1 MHYAIHEGTFDLPDA
16 ALDRTV
22 NMLVMNVG
30 PGGLS
35 LVISRGRLRDGED
48 TDAFIAREWTL
59 ATREMP
65 QLTERSRRAV
75 TIDGRPGVQ
84 IEATLEQ
91 DGTLRHQM
99 QTIFPAGDAGQMLV
113 MTLTCAAPFTDEQ
126 RALAEQML
134 ASYRFRAP
142 EPARA
147 ADAGQ
152 AS

>member
-22 NMLVMNVG
+22 NMLIMNVG

-35 LVISRGRLRDGED
+35 LVISRGCLRDGED

-75 TIDGRPGVQ
+75 TVDGRLGVQ

-91 DGTLRHQM
+91 DGTLRYQM

-134 ASYRFRAP
+134 TSYRFRVP
-142 EPARA
+142 QPALA
-147 ADAGQ
+147 GDAGQ